1 MFVEMARR
9 PVHPS
14 SAANL
19 ETLDANQNP
28 PTGAALNRPNHI
40 VNAPGDFTV
49 NAFDLRV
56 DQTLT
61 ASQKIFGR
69 FTSKIVDSTG
79 RQKVVQYDAGQRR
92 SRTSACGRWPPRTTS
107 WCARTRS
114 TKRVAALPTRS
125 KNRDIRWP
133 ARVDFRRSTSL
144 SHDIGHL
151 LRGLSDEVDGADLG
165 RWCNLVIASRRPLRR
180 RHADPRRSSSRVLP

>member
-1 MFVEMARR
+1 
-9 PVHPS
+9 VHPS

-79 RQKVVQYDAGQRR
+79 PPESRSIRCRATPFSNISVRQ
-92 SRTSACGRWPPRTTS
+92 
-107 WCARTRS
+107 
-114 TKRVAALPTRS
+114 VAASHNFVVRS
-125 KNRDIRWP
+125 NPLNEARGGFAYTLEESGYPLAGPSGFP
-133 ARVDFRRSTSL
+133 AFDFAVARYRT
-144 SHDIGHL
+144 
-151 LRGLSDEVDGADLG
+151 
-165 RWCNLVIASRRPLRR
+165 
-180 RHADPRRSSSRVLP
+180 SSSRTLG